1 MRVRAHC
8 FAMPVVDF
16 RGFWRG
22 AFVTVLLVFKLFR
35 LWLHCLFIVQLGLC
49 SLVFSLAGQFLRRL
63 A

>member
-1 MRVRAHC
+1 
-8 FAMPVVDF
+8 MPVVDF

-22 AFVTVLLVFKLFR
+22 EFVTVLLVFKLFR

>member
-1 MRVRAHC
+1 MRVRANC
-8 FAMPVVDF
+8 VAMPVVDF

-22 AFVTVLLVFKLFR
+22 EFVTVLLVFKLFR
-35 LWLHCLFIVQLGLC
+35 LWLHCLFIVQLGLF

>member
-16 RGFWRG
+16 RGLWRG
-22 AFVTVLLVFKLFR
+22 EFVTVLLVFKLFR
-35 LWLHCLFIVQLGLC
+35 LWLHCLFIVQLGLF
-49 SLVFSLAGQFLRRL
+49 SLVFSLAGQILRRL